1 MCISTENNIRIFY
14 NLLRS
19 FNRFL
24 PCCIEAL
31 NGAGVVKLAA
41 GTFHSLAQTA
51 CSQVKKIFFYFLFLL
66 LKDTEASK
74 YSILFILFVPLN

>member
-1 MCISTENNIRIFY
+1 MSILTNNNIRMFY
-14 NLLRS
+14 SLLCS

-51 CSQVKKIFFYFLFLL
+51 CSQVKKFLL
-66 LKDTEASK
+66 FTFCF
-74 YSILFILFVPLN
+74 YS